1 VLHNSKESRQNLST
15 AISRNVVSQNGGTD
29 FVYVKCESGGF
40 ILIVRTIIRISV
52 YRKMNATFV
61 CEASHGIVSLEY
73 SCIRLH
79 N

>member
-1 VLHNSKESRQNLST
+1 VT
-15 AISRNVVSQNGGTD
+15 GI
-29 FVYVKCESGGF
+29 

-52 YRKMNATFV
+52 HRKMNATFV
-61 CEASHGIVSLEY
+61 CEASHGFVSLEY